1 MAVILPDPNKMGP
14 GPERSGR
21 PTGRYDPSAI
31 TKGEEDAGRAVI
43 SSGET
48 MARALGSEADV
59 GRAIAHGG
67 ALMARAQGDAGAAI
81 GKGISAV
88 GEGIEAVG
96 KGTLNLD
103 HAYNQLDFMRA
114 RADYFTNKT
123 NLDATYDKDTDWAT
137 MPTRYEK
144 DLGKIRDAATEGI
157 GSGPMRERFM
167 LDTQNNMAEGV
178 RRAEKQAFKLETS
191 DKLSQADEQLKGLR
205 QSALIAKPEDRGMI
219 VDSADGLI
227 SGLVGAK
234 YLTPQQGQKLRSSWT
249 EDYAVAAVQSMPSDA
264 QVNLLRTAPTDREAM
279 LDRIGKV
286 ENATGNPAARAKTS
300 SAMGDFQFINST
312 WLSTIATHRPDL
324 MQDKSEA
331 QVLALRADP
340 KLSREMAGYLLDDNA
355 KTLRENGVVPTAANL
370 YLAHFLGAETAAS
383 VLKAAPGTPVADVVD
398 TKSISANRS
407 VLAGKTTDTV
417 IDWASQ
423 KMGGASRGTGSLVD
437 FIPEDKRVNLLN
449 RATAQVLQSERQADS
464 EKALEDYS
472 VRQSVKNDLA
482 STLATGQGD
491 MSLDAERVRKVIGS
505 KGVLEWQNARE
516 DAHATW
522 ANTQDLSSMTE
533 PQIAERLKVLEPTA
547 GAPDYQRKQT
557 ILENVQTKVDEVRK
571 ARQVD
576 PAGSVKDDPEVT
588 KAAEIAAK
596 SPDDPNAFRLLTAT
610 RMAAQEK
617 IGIPEDMRSPIT
629 RDEAIALTVPLR
641 RMLPGQEREVLTD
654 LGEEFKKRFGDEA
667 DTAFAYALRVHKV
680 EGEVAK
686 QAARVVKKL
695 GLGEVPDRGDTR
707 AVDTAAEISAA
718 SKAVTGV
725 STVPTIDPMT
735 GVPMSAPSGA
745 YAPEKGS
752 PTPPARAIEMLRADP
767 SLGPAF
773 DRKYGGGSSKR
784 ILDKYP
790 LH

>member
-1 MAVILPDPNKMGP
+1 MAVVLPDPNKMGP

-21 PTGRYDPSAI
+21 PMGRYDPSAI
-31 TKGEEDAGRAVI
+31 AQGEEDAGRAVI

-48 MARALGSEADV
+48 MARAIGTGAEV
-59 GRAIAHGG
+59 GQAVARGGTAI
-67 ALMARAQGDAGAAI
+67 ARAQGEGGAAI
-81 GKGISAV
+81 AKGISSL

-137 MPTRYEK
+137 MPARYEK
-144 DLGKIRDAATEGI
+144 DLSKTRDEAAAGI

-167 LDTQNNMAEGV
+167 LDTQNNLAEGV
-178 RRAEKQAFKLETS
+178 RRAEKQALKLETS
-191 DKLSQADEQLKGLR
+191 DKLSSADEQLKSLR
-205 QSALIAKPEDRGMI
+205 QSALITKPEDRGAI
-219 VDSADGLI
+219 VDTANGLI
-227 SGLVGAK
+227 NGLVNAK

-249 EDYAVAAVQSMPSDA
+249 EDYAVAAVQSMPAEA
-264 QVNLLRTAPTDREAM
+264 QVNLLRTSPTDREGM

-286 ENATGNPAARAKTS
+286 ENATGDPAARAKTS

-312 WLSTIATHRPDL
+312 WLSTVAAHRPDL
-324 MQDKSEA
+324 AKGKSEA
-331 QVLALRADP
+331 EVLALRADP

-355 KTLRENGVVPTAANL
+355 KTLRENGVVPAAANL
-370 YLAHFLGAETAAS
+370 YLAHFLGADTAAA
-383 VLKAAPGTPVADVVD
+383 VLKAPQGTPVADVVD
-398 TKSISANRS
+398 GKSISANRS
-407 VLAGKTTDTV
+407 ILAGKTTDTV

-423 KMGGASRGTGSLVD
+423 KMGGAARGTGSLVD

-449 RATAQVLQSERQADS
+449 RATAQVLQSQKQDES
-464 EKALEDYS
+464 EAALEAYT
-472 VRQSVKNDLA
+472 VKQSVKNDLA

-522 ANTQDLSSMTE
+522 ANTQDLSAMTDT
-533 PQIAERLKVLEPTA
+533 QIDERLKSLEPTA
-547 GAPDYQRKQT
+547 GSPDYQRRQT
-557 ILENVQTKVDEVRK
+557 ILENVQTKADEVRK

-596 SPDDPNAFRLLTAT
+596 SPDDPNAFRLLSAT

-617 IGIPEDMRSPIT
+617 VGIPEEMRSPIT
-629 RDEAIALTVPLR
+629 RAEAIALTVPLR

-654 LGEEFKKRFGDEA
+654 LGEDFKKKFGDEA

-686 QAARVVKKL
+686 QAARVMKKL
-695 GLGEVPDRGDTR
+695 GLGETPDREDAR
-707 AVDTAAEISAA
+707 AVDSAAEISAA

-735 GVPMSAPSGA
+735 GVPMSAPSGT
-745 YAPEKGS
+745 YAPEKGP

-784 ILDKYP
+784 ILEKYP
-790 LH
+790 LR

>member
-1 MAVILPDPNKMGP
+1 MTVILPDPNKMGP

-21 PTGRYDPSAI
+21 PTGRYDASGLTEGGIAEGQAI
-31 TKGEEDAGRAVI
+31 SQGGQK
-43 SSGET
+43 
-48 MARALGSEADV
+48 
-59 GRAIAHGG
+59 IAAAEG
-67 ALMARAQGDAGAAI
+67 QAGAAI
-81 GKGISAV
+81 GKGISAL

-137 MPTRYEK
+137 MPDRYAK
-144 DLGKIRDAATEGI
+144 DLNKVRDEAAAVI

-167 LDTQNNMAEGV
+167 LDTQNNLAEGQ

-191 DKLSQADEQLKGLR
+191 DKLSSADEQLKGLR
-205 QSALIAKPEDRGMI
+205 QSALIAKPEDRGQI
-219 VDSADGLI
+219 VDSANGLI
-227 SGLVGAK
+227 NGLVDAK

-249 EDYAVAAVQSMPSDA
+249 EDYAVAAVQSMPADA
-264 QVNLLRTAPTDREAM
+264 QVNLLRTAPTDREST

-286 ENATGNPAARAKTS
+286 ENATGNPAARSATS
-300 SAMGDFQFINST
+300 SAMGDFQFIDST
-312 WLSTIATHRPDL
+312 WLSTVANHRPDL
-324 MQDKSEA
+324 MTGKSSAE
-331 QVLALRADP
+331 VLALRADP
-340 KLSREMAGYLLDDNA
+340 KLSREMAGYLMDDNA
-355 KTLRENGVVPTAANL
+355 KTLRDNGVVPTPANL
-370 YLAHFLGAETAAS
+370 YLAHFLGAETAAN
-383 VLKAAPGTPVADVVD
+383 VLKAPPGTPVADVVD
-398 TKSISANRS
+398 GKAISANRS

-417 IDWASQ
+417 ADWAAQ
-423 KMGGASRGTGSLVD
+423 KMGGATRGTGSLVD

-449 RATAQVLQSERQADS
+449 RATAQVLQTQRQADS
-464 EKALEDYS
+464 ENALEEYT
-472 VRQSVKNDLA
+472 VKQSVKNDLA

-505 KGVLEWQNARE
+505 QGVLQWQNARE

-522 ANTQDLSSMTE
+522 VNTHDLSSLSE
-533 PQIAERLKVLEPTA
+533 AQIDERLKALEPTG
-547 GAPDYQRKQT
+547 GAPDYQRRQT
-557 ILENVQTKVDEVRK
+557 ILEAVQTKADEVRK
-571 ARQVD
+571 TRQVD

-596 SPDDPNAFRLLTAT
+596 SPDDPNAFRLLSAT

-617 IGIPEDMRSPIT
+617 VGIPEDMRSPIT
-629 RDEAIALTVPLR
+629 RAEAIALTVPLR

-654 LGEEFKKRFGDEA
+654 LGEDFKKKFGDEA

-686 QAARVVKKL
+686 QAARVMKKL
-695 GLGEVPDRGDTR
+695 GLGDVPDREDAR
-707 AVDTAAEISAA
+707 AVDNASEVSAA
-718 SKAVTGV
+718 RTAVTAV
-725 STVPTIDPMT
+725 STAPTIDPMT

-745 YAPEKGS
+745 YTPEKGS
-752 PTPPARAIEMLRADP
+752 PTPPARAIDMLRADP
-767 SLGPAF
+767 SLAPAF

-784 ILDKYP
+784 IFDKYP
-790 LH
+790 LR